1 MRSPILLPGALLNSH
16 LRGDGPATSR
26 RHAQRVCRRYVLG
39 DPGRPAQV
47 STLLVVISD
56 DSNSVAGVGGS
67 DPLSNRYEE
76 MVAAFSL
83 VARRGSSHE
92 MGAVLHFDSP
102 APNDVPLLPIRRR
115 TLPQLRRGLSL
126 VPGAT
131 GSSELG
137 PALRRAVSLAEAHP
151 RHESTLVVLS
161 DFLLLDSDPARAF
174 ADLAAFPGSVHAVVL
189 GDFVRADFF
198 DNKVIVTRIRP
209 GDLPGTVARAL
220 FASLV
225 THRPGSW
232 VAS

>member
-1 MRSPILLPGALLNSH
+1 MRSPVLLPGTLLYPQ
-16 LRGDGPATSR
+16 LLGDVRATSR
-26 RHAQRVCRRYVLG
+26 KQAWRASRRYLLG
-39 DPGRPAQV
+39 DPGQPAPV
-47 STLLVVISD
+47 PTLLIVISD
-56 DSNSVAGVGGS
+56 DSASVTGVGGS

-76 MVAAFSL
+76 MAAAFSL

-92 MGAVLHFDSP
+92 LGAVLHFDTP
-102 APNDVPLLPIRRR
+102 APNDVQPVPIRRR

-126 VPGAT
+126 APGAT

-161 DFLLLDSDPARAF
+161 DFLLLDPAPGQVL
-174 ADLAAFPGSVHAVVL
+174 ADLAAFPGSVHAVLL
-189 GDFVRADFF
+189 GNFVRADCF
-198 DNKVIVTRIRP
+198 DNNVTVTRIRP